1 MLMAALVGASGIVS
15 AQRLTNVAQL
25 AGADR
30 LTSAVAEVPTKKV
43 NHKKAVQAVIFQE
56 DFANGIPSTWTNSGS
71 SAESVWT
78 YETGSSTGSKGAYT
92 TGVAISS
99 PSVSNGF
106 VMFDSDFLDNG
117 GVRGAFGKGS
127 APSPHKGTLTTPSFD
142 CTGKPAVLLS
152 FNQYMRY
159 FAGVTNVIVTNSTGT
174 KKVYRINDKIA
185 VNAQTARTSVVDL
198 NISEIA
204 ANDASVTVAFEYD
217 GTVGGTNKGYYFWM
231 IDDVV
236 VGEPAPN
243 DVVLE
248 DDGITFQGMYSTYT
262 RIPKKHVPAEVTFDA
277 ETFNNTAASLSNVK
291 STATITKGGA
301 PVGTFSSTPI
311 NLDAFLRDTSL
322 WTAPTT
328 SLADTGAYTIDITA
342 SSDGVDGKPANNTI
356 NHVYTTSVNT
366 FGRDRNTF
374 TTTIGTES
382 FIGAAKDG
390 FEMLNAYNLTTEDT
404 VAGLNIYFSRLTTP
418 GANFE
423 VRLYDST
430 ATNQIAASDIV
441 TFGATDT
448 GGKFVYIPFLK
459 GSGVT
464 NVFGKGL
471 YYAAL
476 YTYDQDTVNNG
487 QIAIGDDAGVA
498 QAADAALIRLGG
510 TLYTNGNAFLI
521 RLVTGNAGN
530 PNATSTINAAGA
542 ELVQNIP
549 NPFKGQTQIN
559 YSLKNAANVTIEVT
573 DVTGRKVMELN
584 EGSKSAGAYQ
594 VNLDASALKSGIYF
608 YSLKAGNYV
617 TTKKMVITE

>member
-1 MLMAALVGASGIVS
+1 MAALVGASGIVS
-15 AQRLTNVAQL
+15 AQRLSNVAQL

-30 LTSAVAEVPTKKV
+30 LTSAVAEMPTKTV

-56 DFANGIPSTWTNSGS
+56 DFANGIPASWTNAGS
-71 SAESVWT
+71 TADAVWT
-78 YETGSSTGSKGAYT
+78 YETGTSTGSRGAYST
-92 TGVAISS
+92 RVAITS
-99 PSVSNGF
+99 PSLANGF

-117 GVRGAFGKGS
+117 GVQGAFGKGK

-174 KKVYRINDKIA
+174 KKVYRVNDKIA
-185 VNAQTARTSVVDL
+185 VNSQTARTSVIDL

-204 ANDASVTVAFEYD
+204 ANDAAVTIAFEYD
-217 GTVGGTNKGYYFWM
+217 GTVGGANKGYYFWM

-248 DDGITFQGMYSTYT
+248 DDGIAFDGMYSTYT
-262 RIPKKHVPAEVTFDA
+262 RIPKSHLPSTVTFDA
-277 ETFNNTAASLSNVK
+277 ETFNNTAATLNNVK
-291 STATITKGGA
+291 STAKITKAGA
-301 PVGTFSSTPI
+301 TVGTFSSTPI

-322 WTAPTT
+322 WSAPTT
-328 SLADTGAYTIDITA
+328 SVADTGSYAIEITA
-342 SSDGVDGKPANNTI
+342 SSDGVDGKPTNNTI
-356 NHVYTTSVNT
+356 NHVYTTSVNS
-366 FGRDRNTF
+366 FGRDRNQF

-390 FEMLNAYNLTTEDT
+390 FEMMNMYNLNKTDT
-404 VAGLNIYFSRLTTP
+404 VAGLSVYFSRLTTV
-418 GANFE
+418 GANLE

-430 ATNQIAASDIV
+430 ATNSIAASDIYS
-441 TFGATDT
+441 FSAADT
-448 GGKFVYIPFLK
+448 GGKFVFIPFLK
-459 GSGVT
+459 NAGAP
-464 NVFGKGL
+464 NVFPKGQ
-471 YYAAL
+471 YYAAV
-476 YTYDQDTVNNG
+476 YTYAQDTVNNG
-487 QIAIGDDAGVA
+487 QVAIGDDAGVS

-521 RLVTGNAGN
+521 RLITGNGTVKAVN
-530 PNATSTINAAGA
+530 SLNVAGA